1 MMDELNTYMILTIKC
16 SVKDNFICD
25 IPGLTPD
32 LRHIQSR
39 MLLCLGLQQKVA
51 VTLKG
56 ELLRGAAVLG
66 FPMLLQVMGDS
77 LLYFQ
82 LPHPHP
88 KMGKQTIQMKKLH
101 LLELGCK

>member
-1 MMDELNTYMILTIKC
+1 MEYMISTIKC

-32 LRHIQSR
+32 FRHIQSR
-39 MLLCLGLQQKVA
+39 MLLCLGLQKKAA

-56 ELLRGAAVLG
+56 ELLRGAAVPG
-66 FPMLLQVMGDS
+66 FLMLLQVMGDS

-82 LPHPHP
+82 LPHPHLR
-88 KMGKQTIQMKKLH
+88 IQRK
-101 LLELGCK
+101 